1 MRKEPAKKLALGK
14 LKVAKLSISSLDQA
28 DVKAPTY
35 NGCSLMAK
43 CPPPISKDTCF

>member
-1 MRKEPAKKLALGK
+1 MRKTPIKKLTLGK
-14 LKVAKLSISSLDQA
+14 LKVAKLSLRESA

-35 NGCSLMAK
+35 TGCSLFAK